1 VSGRHSNRPVR
12 SPDNT
17 HAVPTEKP
25 SFKAR
30 ALRALFAWFG
40 RMSPAGRA
48 RAGRILGYLAVR
60 LVKPRVRVVRRNLA
74 LCFPDL
80 DHTAR
85 EALLREHFH
94 ALAQSVV
101 DRGVLWFGTADAV
114 CELVELRGFEH
125 IATRVEARQPFLF
138 LAPHFIG
145 LDAAASRLT
154 IACPSTATLYT
165 PQSDPDVDALVCAG
179 RTRHS
184 DVHLVSRR
192 DGIRSL
198 IRHIHAG
205 RPIYYLPDMDFGR
218 KGSVFVPFFDIPAAT
233 LTATAQLARSFDLPV
248 FPVLSTW
255 NAQTGRYLADILPP
269 LTDFPG
275 ADGLEDATA
284 HLNRILEDWVRRC
297 PSQYYWVHRRFKTR
311 PEGEP
316 KLY

>member
-1 VSGRHSNRPVR
+1 MSGKTSL
-12 SPDNT
+12 
-17 HAVPTEKP
+17 
-25 SFKAR
+25 KAR
-30 ALRALFAWFG
+30 ALRALFSWFG
-40 RMSPAGRA
+40 RMGPAGRA
-48 RAGRILGYLAVR
+48 RAGLLLGRLAVY

-80 DHTAR
+80 DDDAR

-101 DRGVLWFGTADAV
+101 DRGVLWFGSADAV
-114 CELVELRGFEH
+114 CELVELRGGEH
-125 IATRVEARQPFLF
+125 IAPRVKAKQPFLF

-198 IRHIHAG
+198 VRHIRAG

-218 KGSVFVPFFDIPAAT
+218 KGSVFVPFFGIPAAT

-255 NAQTGRYLADILPP
+255 NPHTGRYVAEILPP
-269 LTDFPG
+269 LADFPG
-275 ADGLEDATA
+275 EDGPEDAA
-284 HLNRILEDWVRRC
+284 ARINRALEDWVRRC

-311 PEGEP
+311 PHGEP